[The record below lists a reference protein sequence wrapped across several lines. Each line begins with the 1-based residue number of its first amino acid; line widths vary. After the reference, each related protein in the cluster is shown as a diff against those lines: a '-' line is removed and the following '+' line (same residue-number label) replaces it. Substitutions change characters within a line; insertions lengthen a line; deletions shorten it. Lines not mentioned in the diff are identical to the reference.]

1 MVGKFQRQQAELAEL
16 MEEHQRLL
24 ELQVELERIQETQ
37 PKVFYDVTFM

>member
-1 MVGKFQRQQAELAEL
+1 MVGKFQRQQTELAEL

-37 PKVFYDVTFM
+37 PKVFNNVTFI